1 MLSVSVALRSAKA
14 VTVKGAGAE
23 DDSWQRVVLATGNN
37 IRGAVALWRR
47 AILHT
52 FNTYGIYMCR

>member
-37 IRGAVALWRR
+37 ICVVVAIRRR

-52 FNTYGIYMCR
+52 LNTVVYLYV